1 MLLEI
6 DHRRKLAYSVLIM
19 YYYQINAKAHKIWL
33 QLNEPYTC
41 YSAPEKKE
49 AYFSKS
55 DFLLQ
60 ELVASTPEPRNWRAN
75 IISVLGTR
83 FNLKMFVSL

>member
-1 MLLEI
+1 MLRLTRS
-6 DHRRKLAYSVLIM
+6 DYSSMSPTHAAVHQKRK
-19 YYYQINAKAHKIWL
+19 KTH
-33 QLNEPYTC
+33 
-41 YSAPEKKE
+41 
-49 AYFSKS
+49 FSKS

-75 IISVLGTR
+75 IISVLGIR

>member
-33 QLNEPYTC
+33 QLNEPCTC
-41 YSAPEKKE
+41 CSAPEKKE
-49 AYFSKS
+49 
-55 DFLLQ
+55 
-60 ELVASTPEPRNWRAN
+60 N
-75 IISVLGTR
+75 I
-83 FNLKMFVSL
+83 FF